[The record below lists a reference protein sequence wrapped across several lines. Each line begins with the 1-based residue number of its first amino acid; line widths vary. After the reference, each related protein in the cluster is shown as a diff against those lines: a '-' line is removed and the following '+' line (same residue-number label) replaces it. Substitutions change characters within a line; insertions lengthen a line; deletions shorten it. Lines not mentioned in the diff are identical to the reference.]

1 MPETPKPRYS
11 DFSRFDSMTNG
22 ELEEILRL
30 DAQNIEGEESDTEM
44 LLYVMEV
51 LAHRKRNDG
60 NISKTPEEA
69 LKSFQE
75 NYLPCN
81 DDADHP
87 EESDNLKVLPRAG
100 KGRKGFKRTIAG
112 AAAAFAIVIFGSV
125 TANAL
130 GFDIWDIFIRW
141 SQETFNFSNS
151 VQESVPAPEGDN
163 FYENESL
170 VAELSVFGIPKEVI
184 PTWVPEGYQLEDVI
198 VYENPTRKEVLMVY
212 LQGGTA
218 LKISINSYV
227 NTDPEQIEKSDIS
240 FETYDSH
247 GITYYIFMDNNLLQ
261 AVWNT
266 DKYECYISG
275 AITTDEMKAIINS
288 IKRG

>member
-69 LKSFQE
+69 LKSFQK

-87 EESDNLKVLPRAG
+87 EESDKLTVLPRTG

-125 TANAL
+125 TANAF

-141 SQETFNFSNS
+141 TQETFNFSNS
-151 VQESVPAPEGDN
+151 VQESVPAPQVDSDLEEG
-163 FYENESL
+163 SL
-170 VAELSVFGIPKEVI
+170 DVLLKEYGISQAVI
-184 PTWVPEGYQLEDVI
+184 PAWVPEGYELEDII
-198 VYENPTRKEVLMVY
+198 VDETPLRKEVLVVY
-212 LQGGTA
+212 MQGEKA
-218 LKISINSYV
+218 LKISIISYV
-227 NTDPEQIEKSDIS
+227 NSDPEQIEKSDIS